1 MTVDREDPAFEPW
14 TVRTLTARDVDR
26 IATIDEAITGRRRQ
40 KFFEGRV
47 QRALRD
53 SDLRIS
59 LGVDADGTLIGAVLG
74 SLQYGEYGVAEPVA
88 VLDTILVAP
97 AFSGKGVARA
107 LMEQLV
113 KNLGAVGVTRIRTE
127 IAWDEHALLGFL
139 GRSGFAPVPRL
150 VLERTVDR

>member
-1 MTVDREDPAFEPW
+1 MSQDREDPAFEPW
-14 TVRTLTARDVDR
+14 PVRTLTARDVDR
-26 IATIDEAITGRRRQ
+26 IATIDEAITGRRRL

-59 LGVDADGTLIGAVLG
+59 LGVESDGTLIGAVLG
-74 SLQYGEYGVAEPVA
+74 TLQYGEYGVAEPVA

-97 AFSGKGVARA
+97 PFSGRGVARA
-107 LMEQLV
+107 LMDQLV
-113 KNLGAVGVTRIRTE
+113 KNLGAVGVKRLRTE
-127 IAWDEHALLGFL
+127 IAWDEHDLLGFL

-150 VLERTVDR
+150 VLERAID

>member
-1 MTVDREDPAFEPW
+1 MRQDPEDPAFEPW
-14 TVRTLTARDVDR
+14 PVRLLTARDVDR
-26 IATIDEAITGRRRQ
+26 IATIDESITGLRRL

-59 LGVDADGTLIGAVLG
+59 LGVDCEGVLVGAVLG
-74 SLQYGEYGVAEPVA
+74 TLQYGEYGVAEPIA

-97 AFSGKGVARA
+97 PFAGRGVARA
-107 LMEQLV
+107 LIEQLV
-113 KNLGAVGVTRIRTE
+113 KNLGAVGVRRLRTE
-127 IAWDEHALLGFL
+127 VAWDQHDLLGFL

-150 VLERTVDR
+150 VLERAIE